1 MGSAKK
7 ACRLFAVL
15 ENYLLYVRVIF
26 SLFLAFRAR
35 IKEERN
41 SLTCVCVCVCG
52 LVVKHGDVYFGLA
65 ATMSGCEEIAPR

>member
-41 SLTCVCVCVCG
+41 SLTCVCVCVG